1 MSYIENI
8 HIWIKIVRPNYKY
21 GFKPFKIRK
30 VFHTF
35 SILLFRKWEIPFW
48 RMLQHIHKLI
58 YNPIFSSAI
67 CNFFSKLN
75 SFMATQTKD
84 ELYFSPHAY
93 LSTCNAVTIISSLYI
108 CTSSRKRPKY
118 LFPPSIKIRYV
129 FLVKEIRLLYEFRIP
144 VSATDFANFL
154 VFLYYF
160 SYSWFTVS
168 HFLLQLKKENEK
180 KG

>member
-1 MSYIENI
+1 MVLSRSKLEKSFIHLVYFYSENG
-8 HIWIKIVRPNYKY
+8 K
-21 GFKPFKIRK
+21 FPFEGCYNISISSFTIRYFQ
-30 VFHTF
+30 VQFA
-35 SILLFRKWEIPFW
+35 
-48 RMLQHIHKLI
+48 
-58 YNPIFSSAI
+58 IF
-67 CNFFSKLN
+67 FKLN